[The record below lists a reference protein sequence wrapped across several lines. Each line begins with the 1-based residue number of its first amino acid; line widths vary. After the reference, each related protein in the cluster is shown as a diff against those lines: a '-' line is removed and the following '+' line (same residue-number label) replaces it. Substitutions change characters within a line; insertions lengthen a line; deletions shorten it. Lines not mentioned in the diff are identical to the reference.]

1 MSEILSRYLGS
12 SNSRCVPQRCALR
25 PKVTRTA
32 VATLRALP
40 LRTERSPPVHKAVS
54 VDRSRRLGR
63 SPACGP
69 QAPRTRAEGSSRTCA
84 APRTAPRQAASRR
97 HMQRTQAIA
106 AACATQRLHATLH
119 APSLYA
125 ALTAYEPLRT
135 FSEGT
140 GRAVRSALLSAPCFR
155 SPARRTAQSHDDA
168 SRSGTE
174 VRRGR
179 TSDARWLAAAVTVTT
194 WRFSATAERASLFMR
209 LARSSHT

>member
-1 MSEILSRYLGS
+1 MFHRGARYVRKSPAQRWRHCERCRFALSGRHQCTRPCLSTGADDLVAHL
-12 SNSRCVPQRCALR
+12 RVDHKLLERGQKDRLVPAQ
-25 PKVTRTA
+25 RTA
-32 VATLRALP
+32 
-40 LRTERSPPVHKAVS
+40 H
-54 VDRSRRLGR
+54 
-63 SPACGP
+63 
-69 QAPRTRAEGSSRTCA
+69 CA
-84 APRTAPRQAASRR
+84 APSSKSTPHAAYSG
-97 HMQRTQAIA
+97 IA

-125 ALTAYEPLRT
+125 ALAAYEPLRT

-209 LARSSHT
+209 LARSSQT